1 MNSNVRF
8 ENGIVIGTSNNKYGS
23 KNPLA
28 KRMLAGFDNT
38 ICDLAAKSD
47 PKFIFEAGCGEGH
60 IVKLLLQ
67 KTQARILAT
76 DFSRIIVE
84 EARATVRSDRV
95 RFEVA
100 NVMEV
105 QPLDER
111 PDLVVCCEV
120 MEHLEEPSKALSALA
135 AMRGE
140 LYLFSVPREPIWR
153 ILNMARGAYLS
164 DFGNSPG
171 HLQHWSRRGFIRF
184 LKEEFDLVEV
194 RSPLP
199 WTAILCR
206 LRNGRGR

>member
-1 MNSNVRF
+1 
-8 ENGIVIGTSNNKYGS
+8 
-23 KNPLA
+23 
-28 KRMLAGFDNT
+28 
-38 ICDLAAKSD
+38 
-47 PKFIFEAGCGEGH
+47 
-60 IVKLLLQ
+60 
-67 KTQARILAT
+67 
-76 DFSRIIVE
+76 
-84 EARATVRSDRV
+84 
-95 RFEVA
+95 
-100 NVMEV
+100 MEV